1 MSQLQSRRILPFAA
15 ALAIPLA
22 LAACGKS
29 SEPTYEADA
38 TDESGGQLIVQDADS
53 AAVPVNLPETPMTP
67 VPAEGSPTPAP
78 SPSASASPAAK

>member
-1 MSQLQSRRILPFAA
+1 MSQLQSRRILPLVAV
-15 ALAIPLA
+15 LSIPLA
-22 LAACGKS
+22 LTACGKS

-67 VPAEGSPTPAP
+67 VPSDETPTPAP
-78 SPSASASPAAK
+78 SASASAAAD